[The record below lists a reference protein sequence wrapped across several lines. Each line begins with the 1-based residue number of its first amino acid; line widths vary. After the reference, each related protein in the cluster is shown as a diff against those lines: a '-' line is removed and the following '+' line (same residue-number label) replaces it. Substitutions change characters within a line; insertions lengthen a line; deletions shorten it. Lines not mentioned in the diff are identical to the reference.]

1 MKVVA
6 GFTKKY
12 NCTKLVYF
20 EVTPDRETALIREK
34 ELKGW
39 ARWKKANLV
48 NVMNPTW
55 GDLTNQ
61 LE

>member
-1 MKVVA
+1 MKVVE

-20 EVTPDRETALIREK
+20 EVAPDREAALIREK

-39 ARWKKANLV
+39 ARWKKASLV
-48 NVMNPTW
+48 NVANPTW
-55 GDLTNQ
+55 SDVTNQ